1 MIFNT
6 RPWLI
11 DTPENKREIQRFETV
26 QKVNKI
32 IFASKCE
39 LKFRWLIEI
48 LADHEWYIP
57 ADVSLYSDPYDEFSS
72 LTRLTF
78 FPRTHPICSW
88 SERESVSLEKNPLHR
103 KCKCFF

>member
-11 DTPENKREIQRFETV
+11 DTLENKREIQRFETV

-72 LTRLTF
+72 LTFNFLPSNTSYLLVKW
-78 FPRTHPICSW
+78 TWICFA
-88 SERESVSLEKNPLHR
+88 R
-103 KCKCFF
+103 KKSTPSKV